1 MQTFS
6 VQDLEIGAK
15 KFTIIA
21 GPCMIESL
29 EICEKVAETLKKLC
43 AQFGFQYIFKSS
55 FDKANRTSVHSRRG
69 ISMEQG
75 LQILEHIGKKYQ
87 IPTTTDVHSTDQIE
101 LVAKGV
107 DLIQIPAFLCR
118 QTDLLE
124 AAAKTKKPVHVKK
137 GQFLA
142 PWDAK
147 NIIQKLEHFKA
158 SGILL
163 TERGTS
169 FGYNRLIVDMAG
181 IEIMRSFGHPVC
193 FDATHSVQ
201 NPGGAGTSTGGNR
214 DFIPALVRAA
224 IAVGID
230 ALFLEIHPDPKHAH
244 SDKESQW
251 SLDQTEWLFQQ
262 IEKIQKAYASLSD
275 VVESNQFDTE

>member
-1 MQTFS
+1 MQTFHI
-6 VQDLEIGAK
+6 QNLEIGAK
-15 KFTIIA
+15 KLTIIA
-21 GPCMIESL
+21 GPCMMESL
-29 EICEKVAETLKKLC
+29 ELCEQVAEELKNLC
-43 AQFGFQYIFKSS
+43 QKYGFQYVFKSS
-55 FDKANRTSVHSRRG
+55 FDKANRTSIHSKRG
-69 ISMEQG
+69 INMDQG
-75 LQILEHIGKKYQ
+75 LQFLEHIGKKYQ
-87 IPTTTDVHSTDQIE
+87 VPTTTDIHSPDQAEPVAHVAE
-101 LVAKGV
+101 L
-107 DLIQIPAFLCR
+107 LQIPAFLCR

-124 AAAKTKKPVHVKK
+124 AAAKTKKPVNVKK

-163 TERGTS
+163 TDRGTT

-214 DFIPALVRAA
+214 DSIPALVRAA
-224 IAVGID
+224 VAVGID
-230 ALFLEIHPDPKHAH
+230 ALYLEIHPDPKYAL
-244 SDKESQW
+244 SDKECQW
-251 SLDQTEWLFQQ
+251 PLDQSEWLFDQ
-262 IEKIQKAYASLSD
+262 ISTIRNAYMQI
-275 VVESNQFDTE
+275 NN